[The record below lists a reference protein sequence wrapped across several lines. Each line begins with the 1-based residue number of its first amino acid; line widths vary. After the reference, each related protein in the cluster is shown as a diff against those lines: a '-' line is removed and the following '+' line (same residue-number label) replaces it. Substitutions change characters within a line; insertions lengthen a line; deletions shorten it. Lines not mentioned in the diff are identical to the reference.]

1 LISIVKTVLMREM
14 DKKTTI
20 RGIDQ
25 IDIITNG
32 SISSLKRVRNPNQ
45 VGQVVNMDT
54 NEVLS
59 DITPMMMIVNQ
70 GAKDCVARVM
80 ALQICGGDFHKEI
93 SYYNRTESP
102 YTIAMKYRDMF
113 DWVQVM
119 VSSDHSP
126 IGNTDAPM
134 PGVDSPGNYIRDV
147 HSSIPYNTDSFSD
160 ED

>member
-1 LISIVKTVLMREM
+1 M

-25 IDIITNG
+25 IDIIING

-45 VGQVVNMDT
+45 IGQVVNTDT

-80 ALQICGGDFHKEI
+80 AIQSCGGDFHKKI
-93 SYYNRTESP
+93 SYYNRMESP

-113 DWVQVM
+113 DWGEVM
-119 VSSDHSP
+119 VSSDHFP
-126 IGNTDAPM
+126 IGNTDASM
-134 PGVDSPGNYIRDV
+134 PGVESPGNDIRNV
-147 HSSIPYNTDSFSD
+147 HSSIPDNTDSFSD